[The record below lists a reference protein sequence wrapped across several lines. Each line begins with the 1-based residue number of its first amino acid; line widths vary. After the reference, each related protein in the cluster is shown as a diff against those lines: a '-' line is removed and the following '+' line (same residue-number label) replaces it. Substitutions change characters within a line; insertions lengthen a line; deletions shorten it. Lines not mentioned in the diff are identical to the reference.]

1 MEKSFNYGFK
11 HRKERIMRNKFSK
24 FLIYLLVVS
33 AVIGSS
39 IPSFA
44 AKSPYVLHDTVES
57 QYLGSGIVHE
67 NIRRFTSQGWHNINV
82 LRVDLNDEYAEVKG
96 LVSGKGVSDRQ
107 AVSKLVQEN
116 NAVAGVNGDFFN
128 YTPISHPAGFFVDNN
143 EVLSIPDRAKPTF
156 YLDNNKNPDIAF
168 IDRTMRLNSIDSGKS
183 ITIYYIN
190 KLSSKYQ
197 VATILNRHWGEKSP
211 GNRFNKDSVEMVV
224 SNNLVKEIRI
234 GQGPVNI
241 PKDGFVV
248 TTFGAGKKNIVDNF
262 KVGDKVRLDVT
273 TGPNIDNIQFAISGG
288 SVLLKNGNI
297 VSTKGAAGNPN
308 GSAARTGLG
317 INQAGDQ
324 LIIATVDS
332 SGPYRGVSQQD
343 FASILKEL
351 GAYNA
356 LNLDGGG
363 STTMAIK
370 PIEKQAV
377 EVANKP
383 SGGSQRKVSNGVG
396 VYSNAPRGELSYI
409 KVQADDSKMFV
420 NTSRRFSIKAYDQYH
435 HPLEVN
441 QKDVVY
447 TVKGID
453 GEITGNTLKAN
464 SSGKALV
471 TADYNGVVASTEV
484 RVLGPAK
491 ALVIPMDKFNLN
503 PSGTKNLGA
512 FGPYYGI
519 DGNGLK
525 AKIYPED
532 IEFTVT
538 NELGHVENNVF
549 YSNGKTGAG
558 AISLSVGD
566 AINNI
571 LVAIGGEEKLI
582 EDFENLNN
590 LKFSSYPNYVEGSVG
605 LSPDAKTGNTSG
617 KIVYDF
623 SKGDVTRAAYME
635 LRPNGQKGIKFDY
648 NPTRLGLWVKG
659 DGQGSWLRGHIV
671 DNNGK
676 AHSIDFSKSLNFTDW
691 QYVEASIPDN
701 IAYPITL
708 ERIYVVETDKNKK
721 HSGEVLIDG
730 LNAIAPKYD
739 STGLPKATKPVDNK
753 NVKSEKSEDG
763 FSFIITKSPNDLN
776 NIAGFDAS
784 STIQNRINSHDVALF
799 MGGVN
804 ADFMRGLNTKLNM
817 NTGINYVKRNYK
829 NVMFIDANNKA
840 GGLRATNPEQWK
852 WLKGNLENSTD
863 DHIVLILP
871 KPVFGKDGFKDQM
884 EAELLHELLVKASE
898 THESIWV
905 VYGGSNNKTDL
916 KDGIRYIEYDNR
928 TVKDINGVNN
938 IKAIEFVVNGQDI
951 SYQINSIFK

>member
-356 LNLDGGG
+356 LNLDGGA

-383 SGGSQRKVSNGVG
+383 SDGSQRKVSNGVG

-447 TVKGID
+447 TIKGID

-691 QYVEASIPDN
+691 QYVEANIPDN